1 MCPSPLRH
9 SHPWP
14 RDESAA
20 DRRRSKDPRP
30 RRDFDTKVLGMKY
43 LGRVGGNPNNPD
55 ALPIHGNVQRLDR
68 LRCGDD
74 DIVLFERPR
83 PLNRDAL
90 DQDGIAHQAFD
101 MNWEDYGDALKTVK
115 ELGKFHRSV
124 ERDSGNTIYLFDSE
138 GNYLELHFPRPGG
151 RRARRVE

>member
-1 MCPSPLRH
+1 M
-9 SHPWP
+9 
-14 RDESAA
+14 E
-20 DRRRSKDPRP
+20 
-30 RRDFDTKVLGMKY
+30 Y

-55 ALPIHGNVQRLDR
+55 ALPIHGNVQRFAR

-101 MNWEDYGDALKTVK
+101 MNWEDYGDALKTV
-115 ELGKFHRSV
+115 RSLANFIAASSATAAIPFTCSIP
-124 ERDSGNTIYLFDSE
+124 RATISNFTSQD
-138 GNYLELHFPRPGG
+138 
-151 RRARRVE
+151 RAAGARVGWNRGIH